1 MDYILPKMTKD
12 KIESSELPKRIYVL
26 LIQFT
31 HFIVFKKVFN
41 EILNV
46 DQITSLHEVVLSDP
60 E

>member
-1 MDYILPKMTKD
+1 MTKD

-31 HFIVFKKVFN
+31 HFIVFKKVFK

-46 DQITSLHEVVLSDP
+46 DQIDSLHEVVLSDP
-60 E
+60 EL